1 MPDLSA
7 PPSLLPLYAKA
18 AATAPLHRG
27 DALPDSVYT
36 LKDQRIDRAHLAA
49 FQRVC
54 DYPVTDVLPPTYL
67 HVLAFP
73 LSVALMTERAFPFPL
88 VGMVHVAN
96 SITLSRAV
104 RADEQVS
111 FRVRAADLRP
121 HPAGRQFDL
130 LAEATV
136 DGEVVWSGR
145 STYLR
150 RGKSDAKKSSEAR
163 TALPPQTGAI
173 AQVRVPDDIGR
184 RYGAVSGDR
193 NPIHLHK
200 LSAKAF
206 GFPSA
211 IAHGM
216 WLKARTLATLEGRLP
231 DAYAVEVAFKLPV
244 LLPSSVA
251 ISGEQTGEEWT
262 LDVRD
267 ARSGKPHLAGTVT
280 QPAGAKATATPK
292 PAATAAKTAS
302 AKTAAPA
309 KAPAKKA
316 APAKAAPAKAP
327 AKKAAPAK
335 AAPAKA
341 PAKKAAA
348 KKPSAK
354 KPGPA
359 QPS

>member
-1 MPDLSA
+1 MPDLST

-150 RGKSDAKKSSEAR
+150 RGKSEAKKSSDGRA
-163 TALPPQTGAI
+163 ALPPQTGTI

-231 DAYAVEVAFKLPV
+231 DAYTVEVAFKLPV

-251 ISGEQTGEEWT
+251 ISGEQSGDEWT

-267 ARSGKPHLAGTVT
+267 ARSGKPHLAGTVIL
-280 QPAGAKATATPK
+280 PAKA
-292 PAATAAKTAS
+292 AATAAKTPA
-302 AKTAAPA
+302 A
-309 KAPAKKA
+309 KAPAKKAAPAKRPVPAKQA

-327 AKKAAPAK
+327 AKKA
-335 AAPAKA
+335 

-348 KKPSAK
+348 KKSAAK
-354 KPGPA
+354 KPGPD